1 MDLLLPHIGLIF
13 WTLLAFLLVLFILKK
28 FAWKPIIQS
37 LNERE
42 TTIADS
48 ISMAEKVKLE
58 MAQLKNDNELLLI
71 KAREERS
78 ALLKEAK
85 EIKDKMISEAKE
97 EARLAASKIIAEA
110 QASINHQKM
119 AALTEIKNQVGNLVI
134 EVSGVLERLDK
145 KNNSLEVDSP
155 PTVVTSE
162 KDLVDYIKALVR
174 NNLNFTLVSVKEDAV
189 SITRETP
196 TKLFGV
202 LDISSQETAEV
213 ISWGDGTSAVS
224 VTRPWWSVFTKY
236 DTRRDVVTNNLYVRM
251 KDVSPALL
259 TTNLSAST
267 KARLIQEIQAAF
279 EDNNTEN
286 NLSVE

>member
-42 TTIADS
+42 TNIAES
-48 ISMAEKVKLE
+48 ISMAENVKLE

-78 ALLKEAK
+78 ALLKDAK
-85 EIKDKMISEAKE
+85 ETKDKMISEAKE

-134 EVSGVLERLDK
+134 EVSEKVLRRELA
-145 KNNSLEVDSP
+145 N
-155 PTVVTSE
+155 
-162 KDLVDYIKALVR
+162 KA
-174 NNLNFTLVSVKEDAV
+174 E
-189 SITRETP
+189 
-196 TKLFGV
+196 
-202 LDISSQETAEV
+202 
-213 ISWGDGTSAVS
+213 
-224 VTRPWWSVFTKY
+224 
-236 DTRRDVVTNNLYVRM
+236 
-251 KDVSPALL
+251 
-259 TTNLSAST
+259 
-267 KARLIQEIQAAF
+267 QEIFIQKLAQEATL
-279 EDNNTEN
+279 N
-286 NLSVE
+286 